1 MDKTLLKL
9 EIGKWNEACRF
20 LKSKQTELS
29 TAEWTAIETLADY
42 WRKKFDPD
50 ATSECMD
57 LISTLEQS
65 DKLHSN
71 NKEIIV
77 LLPGDGSKLLY
88 GVKSFVPSPGS
99 ITLKTKLH
107 F

>member
-42 WRKKFDPD
+42 WRK
-50 ATSECMD
+50 A
-57 LISTLEQS
+57 
-65 DKLHSN
+65 
-71 NKEIIV
+71 IIK
-77 LLPGDGSKLLY
+77 KLLY
-88 GVKSFVPSPGS
+88 GVKSFVPSPGN

>member
-42 WRKKFDPD
+42 WRKKFDPH
-50 ATSECMD
+50 ATANAW
-57 LISTLEQS
+57 T
-65 DKLHSN
+65 
-71 NKEIIV
+71 
-77 LLPGDGSKLLY
+77 
-88 GVKSFVPSPGS
+88 
-99 ITLKTKLH
+99 
-107 F
+107 

>member
-77 LLPGDGSKLLY
+77 RSKE
-88 GVKSFVPSPGS
+88 FRTIAGS

>member
-42 WRKKFDPD
+42 WRKKF
-50 ATSECMD
+50 
-57 LISTLEQS
+57 
-65 DKLHSN
+65 
-71 NKEIIV
+71 EIGRAHV
-77 LLPGDGSKLLY
+77 
-88 GVKSFVPSPGS
+88 
-99 ITLKTKLH
+99 
-107 F
+107 